1 MRNIVIAFMA
11 CAGLFFSCTQ
21 ANVEENSTGTLTGIV
36 ADKTTGEPVSVVN
49 VILTPGGNS
58 TVTGSDGSFSFKNL
72 KAGTYTISYTKDGYK
87 GGSSDISVEAGLEAQ
102 AHLLIERIPAV
113 LTLDRDVLDFGE
125 NASMN
130 TLSFNM
136 VNNNYI
142 DLEYTIIENCG
153 WIVDV
158 DPETGVL
165 PFGKTGTVVVKIDR
179 EAGLQPGMNETVIV
193 VKTSDGSSELTVR
206 ATGIEKRKATLN
218 VLDATE
224 VMASSA
230 RLNAEITDAGAPS
243 YTERGFVYSESPMP
257 DFDNTIAKMSASVT
271 DDKTFSVKIDGLE
284 LSRTYYVRAYAVN
297 EIGDAFSS
305 NQISF
310 TTAASLPEVSLDGIN
325 TNVSEKSATLYGSI
339 TNDGDPEY
347 YAKGFVYSTGNTYPT
362 IYDTK
367 IQVDGDNHG
376 NFEASL
382 PSIEYDTE
390 YYVRAYAT
398 NVAGTAYSD
407 MQKIMIETE
416 LPVVKTNDATDV
428 DKEHDIAVL
437 HGEIIDNGIPS
448 YTEKGFVYSEIYESP
463 TIYDSKIVVDGGES
477 GLYEYRSTELSSDR
491 QYYVRAYAINDKG
504 VAYGD
509 VIILFEKNWV
519 ELPEINIAVQ
529 KEDIGQSGWD
539 NINRMCENSTV
550 EGYTDWRLP
559 TMDELYVIYNN
570 RDMIG
575 NFVTSSPNAANTCYW
590 SSNPSSLHPGL
601 SYYYLVFANGVSNF
615 GSGGYRGRCVRTL
628 TPAE

>member
-179 EAGLQPGMNETVIV
+179 EAGLQPGVNETVIV

-310 TTAASLPEVSLDGIN
+310 TTVASLPEVSLDGIN

-407 MQKIMIETE
+407 MQKIMIETR
-416 LPVVKTNDATDV
+416 LPVVSTSISSV
-428 DKEHDIAVL
+428 DRENNIAVL
-437 HGEIIDNGIPS
+437 YGKVSDEGVPG
-448 YTEKGFVYSEIYESP
+448 YTERGFVYSEIYENP
-463 TIYDSKIVVDGGES
+463 TIYDSKIVVDGTGT
-477 GLYEYRSTELSSDR
+477 GGYEYRCTDLSAEKE
-491 QYYVRAYAINDKG
+491 YYVRAYAINDKG
-504 VAYGD
+504 VGYGNT
-509 VIILFEKNWV
+509 IILFSKDII
-519 ELPEINIAVQ
+519 ELPDLNIAVQ
-529 KEDIGQSGWD
+529 ATDIEYAEWD
-539 NINRMCENSTV
+539 TVNRLCENSTLG
-550 EGYTDWRLP
+550 GYDDWRLP
-559 TMDELYVIYNN
+559 DIEELSAIYNK
-570 RDMIG
+570 RKEIG
-575 NFVTSSPNAANTCYW
+575 NFELATYYNSYWTSVYEGAHRGGSD
-590 SSNPSSLHPGL
+590 
-601 SYYYLVFANGVSNF
+601 YYYYIDF
-615 GSGGYRGRCVRTL
+615 GSGSLDSKSSNNSGNGRCVRTL

>member
-87 GGSSDISVEAGLEAQ
+87 GGSSEISVEAGLEAQ

-407 MQKIMIETE
+407 MQKIMIETR
-416 LPVVKTNDATDV
+416 LPVVSTSISSV
-428 DKEHDIAVL
+428 DRENNIAVL
-437 HGEIIDNGIPS
+437 YGKVSDEGVPG
-448 YTEKGFVYSEIYESP
+448 YTERGFVYSEIYENP
-463 TIYDSKIVVDGGES
+463 TIYDSKIVVDGTGT
-477 GLYEYRSTELSSDR
+477 GGYEYMP
-491 QYYVRAYAINDKG
+491 YVI
-504 VAYGD
+504 
-509 VIILFEKNWV
+509 VIID
-519 ELPEINIAVQ
+519 EIADLKMIAD
-529 KEDIGQSGWD
+529 EDIETPITKLAQLARAVGIHLIIATQRPNY
-539 NINRMCENSTV
+539 NIITTNVRVNFPACIAFRVATQPDS
-550 EGYTDWRLP
+550 R
-559 TMDELYVIYNN
+559 VI
-570 RDMIG
+570 I
-575 NFVTSSPNAANTCYW
+575 
-590 SSNPSSLHPGL
+590 SNPDASKLLGKGDMLFSRICQTSHGCNVHSLMK
-601 SYYYLVFANGVSNF
+601 
-615 GSGGYRGRCVRTL
+615 GRYIKWLILLQNKNKSINLCKL
-628 TPAE
+628 